1 MLASVEP
8 TQELDRTG
16 ANMIVVTGATGNVGR
31 PLVQALAAAG
41 EQVTAVSR
49 RISAA
54 DVPPGV
60 RHRQADLLEPEELA
74 PVFDGAEALF
84 LVTSGD
90 FLAAGGSARDVLDVA
105 QAGGV
110 RRVVLL
116 SSQGVATGRHPSVL
130 EDSVTQSNLEW
141 TLVRPGGFD
150 SNTLQWAQM
159 VRTHRMVAAP
169 FGDVALPT
177 IDPADI
183 AEVAAVALRAAG
195 HIGKAYELTGP
206 EPVSPRQ
213 QTAAIADALG
223 EPVQF
228 VDQTHAEAREQL
240 LRFMPEPVVEATLDI
255 LGNPTSGEQR
265 VSPDVERILGRR
277 PGTFAEW
284 AARNV
289 AAFK

>member
-1 MLASVEP
+1 
-8 TQELDRTG
+8 
-16 ANMIVVTGATGNVGR
+16 MIVVTGATGNVGR
-31 PLVQALAAAG
+31 PLVQALVAAG

-49 RISAA
+49 RISVA
-54 DVPPGV
+54 DIPPGV
-60 RHRQADLLEPEELA
+60 RHLQADLLDPGGLV
-74 PVFDGAEALF
+74 PVFDNAEALF

-90 FLAAGGSARDVLDVA
+90 FLAAGGSAGAVLDVA
-105 QAGGV
+105 RAGGV

-116 SSQGVATGRHPSVL
+116 SSQGVATGRHPSAL
-130 EDSVTQSNLEW
+130 EDPVTRSELEW
-141 TLVRPGGFD
+141 TLLRPGGFD
-150 SNTLQWAQM
+150 SNTLRWAETI
-159 VRTHRMVAAP
+159 RTQRMVAAP

-183 AEVAAVALRAAG
+183 AEVAAVALRGPG
-195 HIGKAYELTGP
+195 HVGRAYELTGP

-213 QTAAIADALG
+213 QAAAIADALG
-223 EPVQF
+223 EPVRF

-277 PGTFAEW
+277 PRTFAEW
-284 AARNV
+284 AARNI